1 MIIARQIVETWRPLK
16 TVENHALQLFLR
28 STSVLFS
35 SIITKRDDYKTKVK
49 QKKVQGFHHVF
60 EIQWTQIST
69 AYICHQ
75 LINFSMDQ
83 NPRVFSN
90 AWKTKISKIYGFQN
104 FQYWF
109 QLILNIF
116 KCVFIHETKLNIKQK
131 LIKWTW
137 RCVFKWST
145 FWITFY
151 VNWFFK
157 PKIGWF
163 DYYLHSMFIS
173 YF

>member
-35 SIITKRDDYKTKVK
+35 SIITKRDGYKTKVK
-49 QKKVQGFHHVF
+49 QKKFRAITTCSKFSGRKLRRHTYA
-60 EIQWTQIST
+60 INWLISLCT
-69 AYICHQ
+69 
-75 LINFSMDQ
+75 Q
-83 NPRVFSN
+83 NPRAFSN
-90 AWKTKISKIYGFQN
+90 AWKTKISKIYDFQK
-104 FQYWF
+104 FQYWV

-116 KCVFIHETKLNIKQK
+116 KCVFIHETKPNIKQK